1 MADLTTI
8 FGNEIKVFRQPR
20 LAENQMTGF
29 PGAHGVTAMN
39 LGTRGSPITITGRLS
54 ASGANYDAS
63 RINLQAWIDDIES
76 YLSIP
81 ADDYSFK
88 GEIFENLQFLRFELV
103 PDGEGKVFHFDSNY
117 VFCSFVMHGHIL
129 I

>member
-1 MADLTTI
+1 MADLNNI
-8 FGNEIKVFRQPR
+8 FGYEIKVYRQPR

-54 ASGANYDAS
+54 ATGANYDAS
-63 RINLQAWIDDIES
+63 RVNLQAWIDDIES

-81 ADDYSFK
+81 AADYSFR
-88 GEIFENLQFLRFELV
+88 GQIFNNVQFLRFELV
-103 PDGEGKVFHFDSNY
+103 PDGQGLAFHFTSNY
-117 VFCSFVMHGHIL
+117 VFCFFVMHGHLL